1 MIMIRNSKIIATL
14 GDATDKVLR
23 KIVEGAADAVL
34 IDSYYGNNEQNV
46 ERIEK
51 VKTLRE
57 EVGRDLAI
65 IYDVDHIYAKN
76 KYKLIRIDDENV
88 DFACANDVDFVACPF
103 VGNLEEIT
111 KVKELIKSHG
121 KNIGIIVKIDCKDGY
136 DNLDGILEIADA
148 IMINRDELGVDISY
162 EDLPGIQKEIVRRAN
177 EAAKV
182 VILTTQMLYSM
193 VYNPRPTRAEVS
205 DVANAI
211 FDGVDAVMLTE
222 ETAIGDYPCEA
233 LETVDRIIRTVEK
246 NNAVDAER
254 FEVEGYKMSI
264 SHAVSMTTKHLL
276 EAVDVKSIVT
286 YTKSGTTARFIV
298 RYRPNVPVLAV
309 LPDRESAR
317 KLVITRGIVPYIEPK
332 MLSMEEM
339 LSNASSYS
347 KKVGLAEVGDLILI
361 TAGQPDTGRGT
372 VPPTDFVYIS
382 KVD

>member
-1 MIMIRNSKIIATL
+1 MIRNSKIIATI

-34 IDSYYGNNEQNV
+34 IDSYYGSSEQNV

-51 VKTLRE
+51 VKALRE

-76 KYKLIRIDDENV
+76 KYKLIRIDEENV

-111 KVKELIKSHG
+111 KVKELVKSHG

-136 DNLDGILEIADA
+136 DNLDAILAVADA
-148 IMINRDELGVDISY
+148 IMINREELGVDISY

-286 YTKSGTTARFIV
+286 YTKSGTTARFIA

-332 MLSMEEM
+332 ILSMEEM
-339 LSNASSYS
+339 LSNASAYS
-347 KKVGLAEVGDLILI
+347 KKVGLVEVGDLILI
-361 TAGQPDTGRGT
+361 TAGQPDTGKGT

>member
-1 MIMIRNSKIIATL
+1 MIRNSKIIATL

-51 VKTLRE
+51 VKALRE
-57 EVGRDLAI
+57 EAGRDLAI

-136 DNLDGILEIADA
+136 DNLDDILEIADA

-162 EDLPGIQKEIVRRAN
+162 ENLPGIQKEIVRRAN

-211 FDGVDAVMLTE
+211 FDGVDAIMLTE

-254 FEVEGYKMSI
+254 FEVDGYKMSI

-276 EAVDVKSIVT
+276 EAVDVKNIVT
-286 YTKSGTTARFIV
+286 YTKSGTTVRFIA
-298 RYRPNVPVLAV
+298 RYRPNIPVLAV

-317 KLVITRGIVPYIEPK
+317 KLIITRGIVPYIEPK

-339 LSNASSYS
+339 LSNASAYS
-347 KKVGLAEVGDLILI
+347 KEVGLAGVGDSILI
-361 TAGQPDTGRGT
+361 TAGQPDTGKGT

>member
-1 MIMIRNSKIIATL
+1 MIRNSKIIATI

-34 IDSYYGNNEQNV
+34 IDSYYGSNEQNV

-51 VKTLRE
+51 VKALRE

-76 KYKLIRIDDENV
+76 KYKLIRIDEENV
-88 DFACANDVDFVACPF
+88 DFACVNDVDFVACPF

-111 KVKELIKSHG
+111 KVKELIKSHK

-136 DNLDGILEIADA
+136 DNLDDILEIADA

-222 ETAIGDYPCEA
+222 ETATGDYPCEA

-254 FEVEGYKMSI
+254 FEVDGYKMSI

-286 YTKSGTTARFIV
+286 YTKSGTTARFIA
-298 RYRPNVPVLAV
+298 RYRPNIPVLAV

-317 KLVITRGIVPYIEPK
+317 RLIITRGIVPYIEPK

-339 LSNASSYS
+339 LSNASVYS
-347 KKVGLAEVGDLILI
+347 KKVGLAEVGDSILI
-361 TAGQPDTGRGT
+361 TAGQPDTGKGT

>member
-1 MIMIRNSKIIATL
+1 MIRNSKIIATI
-14 GDATDKVLR
+14 GDATDKILR

-51 VKTLRE
+51 VKALRE
-57 EVGRDLAI
+57 ESGRDLAI

-76 KYKLIRIDDENV
+76 KYKLIRIDEENV

-111 KVKELIKSHG
+111 KVKELVKSHG

-136 DNLDGILEIADA
+136 DNLDDILEIADA

-211 FDGVDAVMLTE
+211 FDGVDAIMLTE

-286 YTKSGTTARFIV
+286 YTKSGTTARFIA

-339 LSNASSYS
+339 LSNASLYS
-347 KKVGLAEVGDLILI
+347 KKVGLAEVGDSILI
-361 TAGQPDTGRGT
+361 TAGQPDTGKGT

>member
-14 GDATDKVLR
+14 GDTTDKVLR
-23 KIVEGAADAVL
+23 KIVDGAADAVL

-51 VKTLRE
+51 VKSLRE
-57 EVGRDLAI
+57 EAGRDLAI

-76 KYKLIRIDDENV
+76 KYKLIRIDEENV
-88 DFACANDVDFVACPF
+88 NFACVNDVDFVACPF

-111 KVKELIKSHG
+111 KVKELIKSNG

-233 LETVDRIIRTVEK
+233 LETLDRIIRTVEK

-286 YTKSGTTARFIV
+286 YTKSGTTARFIA

-361 TAGQPDTGRGT
+361 TAGQPDTGKGT
-372 VPPTDFVYIS
+372 VPPTDFVYVS

>member
-1 MIMIRNSKIIATL
+1 MIRNSKIIATI
-14 GDATDKVLR
+14 GDATDKILR

-34 IDSYYGNNEQNV
+34 IDSYYGSSEQNV

-51 VKTLRE
+51 VKALRE
-57 EVGRDLAI
+57 EAGRDLAI

-76 KYKLIRIDDENV
+76 KYKLIRIDEENV
-88 DFACANDVDFVACPF
+88 DFACVNDVDFVACPF
-103 VGNLEEIT
+103 VGNLDEIT

-136 DNLDGILEIADA
+136 DNLDDILEIADA

-286 YTKSGTTARFIV
+286 YTKSGTTARFIA

-339 LSNASSYS
+339 LSNASAYS
-347 KKVGLAEVGDLILI
+347 KEVGLAEVGDSILI
-361 TAGQPDTGRGT
+361 TAGQPDTGKGT

>member
-1 MIMIRNSKIIATL
+1 MIRNSKIIATI

-34 IDSYYGNNEQNV
+34 IDSYYGSNEQNV

-51 VKTLRE
+51 VKALRE

-76 KYKLIRIDDENV
+76 KYKLIRIDEENV
-88 DFACANDVDFVACPF
+88 DFACVNNVDFVACPF

-136 DNLDGILEIADA
+136 DNLDDILGIADA

-276 EAVDVKSIVT
+276 EVVDVKSIVT
-286 YTKSGTTARFIV
+286 YTKSGTTARFIA
-298 RYRPNVPVLAV
+298 RYRPNIPVLAV

-317 KLVITRGIVPYIEPK
+317 KLIITRGIVPYIEPK

-339 LSNASSYS
+339 LSNASAYS
-347 KKVGLAEVGDLILI
+347 KEVGLAEVGDSILI
-361 TAGQPDTGRGT
+361 TAGQPDTGKGT

>member
-1 MIMIRNSKIIATL
+1 MIRNSKIIATL
-14 GDATDKVLR
+14 GDATDKLLR
-23 KIVEGAADAVL
+23 KIVGGAADAVL

-51 VKTLRE
+51 VKSLRE

-76 KYKLIRIDDENV
+76 KYKLIRIDEENV
-88 DFACANDVDFVACPF
+88 NFACVNDVDFVACPF
-103 VGNLEEIT
+103 VGNLEEIR
-111 KVKELIKSHG
+111 KVKELIKAHG

-211 FDGVDAVMLTE
+211 FDGADAIMLTE

-286 YTKSGTTARFIV
+286 YTKSGTTARFIA

-361 TAGQPDTGRGT
+361 TAGQPDTGKGT
-372 VPPTDFVYIS
+372 VPPTDFVYVS

>member
-1 MIMIRNSKIIATL
+1 MIRNSKIIATI

-34 IDSYYGNNEQNV
+34 IDSYYGNNEQNI
-46 ERIEK
+46 ERIEE
-51 VKTLRE
+51 VKSLRE

-76 KYKLIRIDDENV
+76 KYKLIKIDEENV

-111 KVKELIKSHG
+111 KVKEIIKSHG

-233 LETVDRIIRTVEK
+233 LETLDRIIRTVEK

-264 SHAVSMTTKHLL
+264 SHAVSMMTKHLL

-286 YTKSGTTARFIV
+286 YTKSGTTARFIA

-361 TAGQPDTGRGT
+361 TAGQPDTGKGT
-372 VPPTDFVYIS
+372 VPPTDFVYVS

>member
-1 MIMIRNSKIIATL
+1 MIRNSKIIATI

-51 VKTLRE
+51 VKALRE

-76 KYKLIRIDDENV
+76 KYKLIRIDEENV
-88 DFACANDVDFVACPF
+88 DFACANEVDFVACPF

-111 KVKELIKSHG
+111 KVKELVKSHG

-136 DNLDGILEIADA
+136 DNLDDILEIADA

-177 EAAKV
+177 EVAKV

-286 YTKSGTTARFIV
+286 YTKSGTTARFIA

-339 LSNASSYS
+339 LSNASAYS
-347 KKVGLAEVGDLILI
+347 KEVGLAEVGDSILI
-361 TAGQPDTGRGT
+361 TAGQPDTGKGT

>member
-1 MIMIRNSKIIATL
+1 MIRNSKIIATI
-14 GDATDKVLR
+14 GDATDKVLQ

-34 IDSYYGNNEQNV
+34 IDSYYGSNEQNI

-51 VKTLRE
+51 VKALRE

-76 KYKLIRIDDENV
+76 KYKLIRIDEENV
-88 DFACANDVDFVACPF
+88 DFACVNDVDFVACPF

-136 DNLDGILEIADA
+136 DNLDDILEIADA

-211 FDGVDAVMLTE
+211 FDGVDAIMLTE

-286 YTKSGTTARFIV
+286 YTKSGTTARFIA

-339 LSNASSYS
+339 LSNASAYS
-347 KKVGLAEVGDLILI
+347 KEVGLAEVGDSILI
-361 TAGQPDTGRGT
+361 TAGQPDTGKGT

>member
-1 MIMIRNSKIIATL
+1 MIRNSKIIATL

-34 IDSYYGNNEQNV
+34 IDSYYGSNEQNV

-51 VKTLRE
+51 VKALRE

-76 KYKLIRIDDENV
+76 KYKLIRIDEENV
-88 DFACANDVDFVACPF
+88 DFACVNDVDFVACPF

-136 DNLDGILEIADA
+136 DNLDDILEIADA

-286 YTKSGTTARFIV
+286 YTKSGTTARFIA

-339 LSNASSYS
+339 LSNASAYS
-347 KKVGLAEVGDLILI
+347 KEVGLAEVGDSILI
-361 TAGQPDTGRGT
+361 TAGQPDTGKGT

>member
-1 MIMIRNSKIIATL
+1 MIRNSKIIATI

-23 KIVEGAADAVL
+23 KIVEGTADAVL
-34 IDSYYGNNEQNV
+34 IDSYYGNNEQNI

-51 VKTLRE
+51 VKSLRE

-76 KYKLIRIDDENV
+76 KYKLIKIDEENV

-111 KVKELIKSHG
+111 KVKEIIKSHG

-233 LETVDRIIRTVEK
+233 LETLDRIIRTVEK

-276 EAVDVKSIVT
+276 EVVDVKSIVT
-286 YTKSGTTARFIV
+286 YTKSGTTARFIA

-361 TAGQPDTGRGT
+361 TAGQPDTGKGT
-372 VPPTDFVYIS
+372 VPPTDFVYVS

>member
-1 MIMIRNSKIIATL
+1 MIRNSKIIATI
-14 GDATDKVLR
+14 GDATDKILR

-51 VKTLRE
+51 VKALRE
-57 EVGRDLAI
+57 ESGRDLAI

-76 KYKLIRIDDENV
+76 KYKLIRIDEENV

-111 KVKELIKSHG
+111 KVKELVKSHG

-136 DNLDGILEIADA
+136 DNLDDILEIADA

-211 FDGVDAVMLTE
+211 FDGVDAIMLTE

-286 YTKSGTTARFIV
+286 YTKSGTTARFIA

-347 KKVGLAEVGDLILI
+347 KKVELAEVGDLILI
-361 TAGQPDTGRGT
+361 TAGQPDTGKGT

>member
-1 MIMIRNSKIIATL
+1 MIRNSKIIATL
-14 GDATDKVLR
+14 GDATDKLLR

-51 VKTLRE
+51 VKALRE
-57 EVGRDLAI
+57 EAGRDLAI

-111 KVKELIKSHG
+111 KVKELVKSHG

-136 DNLDGILEIADA
+136 DNLDEILKIADA

-264 SHAVSMTTKHLL
+264 SHTVSMTTKHLL

-286 YTKSGTTARFIV
+286 YTKSGTTARFIA

-317 KLVITRGIVPYIEPK
+317 KLIITRGIVPYIEPK

-339 LSNASSYS
+339 LSNASVYS
-347 KKVGLAEVGDLILI
+347 KEIGLAEVGDSILI
-361 TAGQPDTGRGT
+361 TAGQPDTGKGT

>member
-1 MIMIRNSKIIATL
+1 MIRNSKIIATI
-14 GDATDKVLR
+14 GDATDKILR

-51 VKTLRE
+51 VKALRE
-57 EVGRDLAI
+57 EAGRDLAI

-76 KYKLIRIDDENV
+76 KYKLIRIDEENV

-111 KVKELIKSHG
+111 KVKELVKSHG

-136 DNLDGILEIADA
+136 DNLDDILEISDA

-286 YTKSGTTARFIV
+286 YTKSGTTARFIA

-361 TAGQPDTGRGT
+361 TAGQPDTGKGT

>member
-1 MIMIRNSKIIATL
+1 MIRNSKIIATI

-34 IDSYYGNNEQNV
+34 IDSYYGSNEQNV

-51 VKTLRE
+51 VKALRE

-76 KYKLIRIDDENV
+76 KYKLIRIDEENV
-88 DFACANDVDFVACPF
+88 DFACVNDVDFVACPF

-136 DNLDGILEIADA
+136 ENLDDILEIADA

-286 YTKSGTTARFIV
+286 YTKSGTTARFIA

-309 LPDRESAR
+309 LPDRESVR

-332 MLSMEEM
+332 ILSMEEM
-339 LSNASSYS
+339 LSNASAYS
-347 KKVGLAEVGDLILI
+347 KKVGLVEVGDLILI
-361 TAGQPDTGRGT
+361 TAGQPDTGKGT

>member
-51 VKTLRE
+51 VKALRE
-57 EVGRDLAI
+57 EAGRDLAI

-76 KYKLIRIDDENV
+76 KYKLIRIDEENV
-88 DFACANDVDFVACPF
+88 DFACVNDVDFVACPF

-136 DNLDGILEIADA
+136 DNLDDILEIADA

-211 FDGVDAVMLTE
+211 FDGVDAIMLTE

-286 YTKSGTTARFIV
+286 YTKSGTTARFIA

-347 KKVGLAEVGDLILI
+347 KKVGLAEVDDLILI

>member
-1 MIMIRNSKIIATL
+1 MIRNSKIIATI

-51 VKTLRE
+51 VKALRE
-57 EVGRDLAI
+57 EAGRDLAI

-76 KYKLIRIDDENV
+76 KYKLIRIDEENV

-111 KVKELIKSHG
+111 KVKELVKSHE

-136 DNLDGILEIADA
+136 DNLDDILEISDA

-286 YTKSGTTARFIV
+286 YTKSGTTARFIA

-361 TAGQPDTGRGT
+361 TAGQPDTGKGT
-372 VPPTDFVYIS
+372 VPPTDFVYVS

>member
-1 MIMIRNSKIIATL
+1 MIRNSKIIATL

-51 VKTLRE
+51 VKALRE
-57 EVGRDLAI
+57 EAGRDLAI

-111 KVKELIKSHG
+111 KVKELVKSHG

-136 DNLDGILEIADA
+136 DNLDDILEIADA

-339 LSNASSYS
+339 LSNASLYS
-347 KKVGLAEVGDLILI
+347 KKVGLAEVGDSILI
-361 TAGQPDTGRGT
+361 TAGQPDTGKGT

>member
-1 MIMIRNSKIIATL
+1 MIRNSKIIATI

-23 KIVEGAADAVL
+23 KIVEGTADAVL
-34 IDSYYGNNEQNV
+34 IDSYYGNNEQNI

-51 VKTLRE
+51 VKSLRE

-76 KYKLIRIDDENV
+76 KYKLIKIDEENV

-233 LETVDRIIRTVEK
+233 LETLDRIIRTVEK

-286 YTKSGTTARFIV
+286 YTKSGTTARFIA

-347 KKVGLAEVGDLILI
+347 KKVELAEVGDFILI
-361 TAGQPDTGRGT
+361 TAGQPDTGKGT
-372 VPPTDFVYIS
+372 VPPTDFVYVS

>member
-1 MIMIRNSKIIATL
+1 MIRNSKIIATI

-51 VKTLRE
+51 VKALRE
-57 EVGRDLAI
+57 ESGRDLAI

-76 KYKLIRIDDENV
+76 KYKLIRIDEENV

-111 KVKELIKSHG
+111 KVKELVKSHG

-136 DNLDGILEIADA
+136 DNLDDILEIADA

-286 YTKSGTTARFIV
+286 YTKSGTTARFIA

-347 KKVGLAEVGDLILI
+347 KKVELAEVGDLILI
-361 TAGQPDTGRGT
+361 TAGQPDTGKGT
-372 VPPTDFVYIS
+372 VPPTDFVYVS

>member
-1 MIMIRNSKIIATL
+1 MIRNSKIIATI

-51 VKTLRE
+51 VKSLRE

-76 KYKLIRIDDENV
+76 KYKLIRIDEENV

-111 KVKELIKSHG
+111 KVKELVKSHG

-254 FEVEGYKMSI
+254 FEVAEYKMSI

-317 KLVITRGIVPYIEPK
+317 KLIITRGIVPYIEPK

-339 LSNASSYS
+339 LSNASAYS
-347 KKVGLAEVGDLILI
+347 KEVGLAEVGDSILI
-361 TAGQPDTGRGT
+361 TAGQPDTGKGT

>member
-51 VKTLRE
+51 VKALRE
-57 EVGRDLAI
+57 EAGRDLAI

-76 KYKLIRIDDENV
+76 KYKLIRIDEENV

-111 KVKELIKSHG
+111 KVKELVKSHG

-136 DNLDGILEIADA
+136 DNLDDILEIADA

-211 FDGVDAVMLTE
+211 FDGVDAIMLTE

-286 YTKSGTTARFIV
+286 YTKSGTTARFIA

-361 TAGQPDTGRGT
+361 TAGQPDTGKGT
-372 VPPTDFVYIS
+372 VPPTDFVYVS

>member
-1 MIMIRNSKIIATL
+1 MIRNSKIIATI

-34 IDSYYGNNEQNV
+34 IDSYYGSNEQNV

-51 VKTLRE
+51 VKALRE

-76 KYKLIRIDDENV
+76 KYKLIRIDKENV
-88 DFACANDVDFVACPF
+88 DFACVNDVDFVACPF

-111 KVKELIKSHG
+111 KVKELIKLHG

-136 DNLDGILEIADA
+136 DNLDDILEIADA

-211 FDGVDAVMLTE
+211 FDGVDAIMLTE

-254 FEVEGYKMSI
+254 FEVAEYKMSI

-286 YTKSGTTARFIV
+286 YTKSGTTARFIA
-298 RYRPNVPVLAV
+298 RYRPNIPVLAV

-317 KLVITRGIVPYIEPK
+317 KLIITRGIVPYIEPK

-339 LSNASSYS
+339 LSNASAYS
-347 KKVGLAEVGDLILI
+347 KEVGLAEVGDSILI
-361 TAGQPDTGRGT
+361 TAGQPDTGKGT

>member
-1 MIMIRNSKIIATL
+1 MIRNSKIIATL

-23 KIVEGAADAVL
+23 KIVGGAADAVL

-51 VKTLRE
+51 VKALRE
-57 EVGRDLAI
+57 EAGRDLAI

-76 KYKLIRIDDENV
+76 KYKLIRIDEENV

-111 KVKELIKSHG
+111 KVKELVKSHG

-136 DNLDGILEIADA
+136 DNLDDILEIADA

-286 YTKSGTTARFIV
+286 YTKSGTTARFIA

-361 TAGQPDTGRGT
+361 TAGQPDTGKGT
-372 VPPTDFVYIS
+372 VPPTDFVYVS

>member
-1 MIMIRNSKIIATL
+1 MIRNSKIIATI
-14 GDATDKVLR
+14 GDATDKILR

-34 IDSYYGNNEQNV
+34 IDSYYGSSEQNV

-51 VKTLRE
+51 VKALRE
-57 EVGRDLAI
+57 EAGRDLAI

-88 DFACANDVDFVACPF
+88 DFACANDVGFVACPF

-136 DNLDGILEIADA
+136 DNLDDILEISDA

-254 FEVEGYKMSI
+254 FEVDGYKMSI

-286 YTKSGTTARFIV
+286 YTKSGTTARFIA

-317 KLVITRGIVPYIEPK
+317 KLIITRGIVPYIEPK

-339 LSNASSYS
+339 LSNASAYS
-347 KKVGLAEVGDLILI
+347 KEVGLAEVGDSILI
-361 TAGQPDTGRGT
+361 TAGQPDTGKGT

>member
-1 MIMIRNSKIIATL
+1 MIRNSKIIATI
-14 GDATDKVLR
+14 GDATDKILR

-51 VKTLRE
+51 VKALRE
-57 EVGRDLAI
+57 EAGRDLAI

-76 KYKLIRIDDENV
+76 KYKLIRIDEENV

-111 KVKELIKSHG
+111 KVKELVKSHG

-136 DNLDGILEIADA
+136 DNLDDILEISDA

-286 YTKSGTTARFIV
+286 YTKSGTTARFIA

-339 LSNASSYS
+339 LSNASAYS
-347 KKVGLAEVGDLILI
+347 KEVGLAEVGDSILI
-361 TAGQPDTGRGT
+361 TAGQPDTGEGI

>member
-1 MIMIRNSKIIATL
+1 MIRNSKIIATI

-34 IDSYYGNNEQNV
+34 IDSYYGSNEQNV

-51 VKTLRE
+51 VKSLRE

-76 KYKLIRIDDENV
+76 KYKLIRIDEENV
-88 DFACANDVDFVACPF
+88 DFACVNNVDFVACPF

-136 DNLDGILEIADA
+136 DNLDDILEISDA

-254 FEVEGYKMSI
+254 FEVAEYKMSI

-286 YTKSGTTARFIV
+286 YTKSGTTARFIA
-298 RYRPNVPVLAV
+298 RYRPNIPVLAV

-317 KLVITRGIVPYIEPK
+317 KLIITRGIVPYIEPK

-339 LSNASSYS
+339 LSNASAYS
-347 KKVGLAEVGDLILI
+347 KEVGLAEVGDSILI
-361 TAGQPDTGRGT
+361 TAGQPDTGKGT

>member
-1 MIMIRNSKIIATL
+1 MIRNSKIIATI

-51 VKTLRE
+51 VKALRE
-57 EVGRDLAI
+57 EAGRDLAI

-76 KYKLIRIDDENV
+76 KYKLIRIDEENV
-88 DFACANDVDFVACPF
+88 DFACVNDVDFVACPF

-136 DNLDGILEIADA
+136 ENLDDILEIADA

-264 SHAVSMTTKHLL
+264 SHAVSMMTKHLL

-286 YTKSGTTARFIV
+286 YTKSGTTARFIA

-339 LSNASSYS
+339 LSNASLYS
-347 KKVGLAEVGDLILI
+347 KKVGLAEVGDSILI
-361 TAGQPDTGRGT
+361 TAGQPDTGKGT

>member
-51 VKTLRE
+51 VKALRE
-57 EVGRDLAI
+57 EAGRDLAI

-76 KYKLIRIDDENV
+76 KYKLIRIDEENV

-111 KVKELIKSHG
+111 KVKELVKSHG

-136 DNLDGILEIADA
+136 DNLDGILEISDA

-286 YTKSGTTARFIV
+286 YTKSGTTARFIA

-361 TAGQPDTGRGT
+361 TAGQPDTGKGT
-372 VPPTDFVYIS
+372 VPPTDFVYVS

>member
-1 MIMIRNSKIIATL
+1 MIRNSKIIATI

-34 IDSYYGNNEQNV
+34 IDSYYGSNEQNV

-51 VKTLRE
+51 VKALRE

-76 KYKLIRIDDENV
+76 KYKLIRIDEENLH
-88 DFACANDVDFVACPF
+88 FACVNNVDFVACPF

-136 DNLDGILEIADA
+136 DNLDDILGIADA

-254 FEVEGYKMSI
+254 FEVAEYKMSI

-286 YTKSGTTARFIV
+286 YTKSGTTARFIA
-298 RYRPNVPVLAV
+298 RYRPNIPVLAV

-317 KLVITRGIVPYIEPK
+317 KLIITRGIVPYIEPK

-339 LSNASSYS
+339 LSNASAYS
-347 KKVGLAEVGDLILI
+347 KEVGLAEVGDSILI
-361 TAGQPDTGRGT
+361 TAGQPDTGKGT

>member
-1 MIMIRNSKIIATL
+1 MIRNSKIIATI
-14 GDATDKVLR
+14 GDATDKVLQ

-34 IDSYYGNNEQNV
+34 IDSYYGNNEQNI

-51 VKTLRE
+51 VKSLRE

-76 KYKLIRIDDENV
+76 KYKLIKIDEENV

-103 VGNLEEIT
+103 VGNLEEIA

-136 DNLDGILEIADA
+136 DNLDDILGIADA

-233 LETVDRIIRTVEK
+233 LETLDRIIRTVEK

-286 YTKSGTTARFIV
+286 YTKSGTTARFIA

-361 TAGQPDTGRGT
+361 TAGQPDTGKGT
-372 VPPTDFVYIS
+372 VPPTDFVYVS

>member
-1 MIMIRNSKIIATL
+1 MIRNSKIIATL

-51 VKTLRE
+51 VKALRE
-57 EVGRDLAI
+57 EAGRDLAI

-111 KVKELIKSHG
+111 KVKELVKSHG

-136 DNLDGILEIADA
+136 DNLDDILEISDA

-286 YTKSGTTARFIV
+286 YTKSGTTARFIA

-317 KLVITRGIVPYIEPK
+317 KLIITRGIVPYIEPK

-339 LSNASSYS
+339 LSNASVYS
-347 KKVGLAEVGDLILI
+347 KEIGLAEVGDSILI
-361 TAGQPDTGRGT
+361 TAGQPDTGKGT

>member
-1 MIMIRNSKIIATL
+1 MIRNSKIIATL

-51 VKTLRE
+51 VKALRE
-57 EVGRDLAI
+57 EAGRDLAI

-76 KYKLIRIDDENV
+76 KYKLIRIDEENV

-111 KVKELIKSHG
+111 KVKELVKSHG

-136 DNLDGILEIADA
+136 DNLDDILEIADA

-286 YTKSGTTARFIV
+286 YTKSGTTARFIA

-339 LSNASSYS
+339 LSNASAYS
-347 KKVGLAEVGDLILI
+347 KEVGLAEVGDSILI
-361 TAGQPDTGRGT
+361 TAGQPDTGKGT

>member
-1 MIMIRNSKIIATL
+1 MIRKSKIIATI

-34 IDSYYGNNEQNV
+34 IDSYYGSNEQNI

-51 VKTLRE
+51 VKSLRE

-76 KYKLIRIDDENV
+76 KYKLIKIDEENV

-111 KVKELIKSHG
+111 KVKEIIKSHG

-233 LETVDRIIRTVEK
+233 LETLDRIIRTVEK

-276 EAVDVKSIVT
+276 EVVDVKSIVT
-286 YTKSGTTARFIV
+286 YTKSGTTARFIA

-317 KLVITRGIVPYIEPK
+317 KLVITRGIVSYIEPK

-361 TAGQPDTGRGT
+361 TAGQPDTGKGT
-372 VPPTDFVYIS
+372 VPPTDFVYVS

>member
-1 MIMIRNSKIIATL
+1 MIRKSKIIATI

-51 VKTLRE
+51 VKALRE
-57 EVGRDLAI
+57 ESGRDLAI

-76 KYKLIRIDDENV
+76 KYKLIRIDEENV
-88 DFACANDVDFVACPF
+88 DFACVNDVDFVACPF

-136 DNLDGILEIADA
+136 DNLDDILEIADA

-211 FDGVDAVMLTE
+211 FDGVDAIMLTE

-254 FEVEGYKMSI
+254 FEVDGYKMSI

-276 EAVDVKSIVT
+276 EAVDVKNIVI
-286 YTKSGTTARFIV
+286 YTKSGTTARFIA
-298 RYRPNVPVLAV
+298 RYRPNIPVLAV

-317 KLVITRGIVPYIEPK
+317 RLIITRGIVPYIEPK

-339 LSNASSYS
+339 LSNASVYS
-347 KKVGLAEVGDLILI
+347 KEVGLAEVGDSILI
-361 TAGQPDTGRGT
+361 TAGQPDTGKGT

>member
-1 MIMIRNSKIIATL
+1 MIRNSKIIATI

-34 IDSYYGNNEQNV
+34 IDSYYGSNEQNV

-51 VKTLRE
+51 VKALRE

-76 KYKLIRIDDENV
+76 KYKLIRIDEENV
-88 DFACANDVDFVACPF
+88 DFACLNDVDFVACPF

-111 KVKELIKSHG
+111 KVKELIKSYG

-136 DNLDGILEIADA
+136 DNLDDILEIADA
-148 IMINRDELGVDISY
+148 IMINRDELGIDISY

-246 NNAVDAER
+246 NNAVGAER

-286 YTKSGTTARFIV
+286 YTKSGTTARFIA

-339 LSNASSYS
+339 LSNASLYS
-347 KKVGLAEVGDLILI
+347 KKVGLAEVGDSILI
-361 TAGQPDTGRGT
+361 TAGQPDTGKGT